1 MLTGAMLVQKQ
12 LQAIE
17 LDYQADEDIEHALKA
32 QSSSMHLDIEAA
44 DKRAAALQ
52 VFTTL
57 SVLHLLDCV
66 EPKQYHMTAQEH
78 GYLSGSLAWDWP
90 ASA

>member
-1 MLTGAMLVQKQ
+1 MRSCKPCRCLPYTLTGVVLVQKQ

-44 DKRAAALQ
+44 EKRAAALQ
-52 VFTTL
+52 VCPMP
-57 SVLHLLDCV
+57 HLV
-66 EPKQYHMTAQEH
+66 AHAGRH
-78 GYLSGSLAWDWP
+78 RAR
-90 ASA
+90 